1 MRYLKII
8 TVIISILLTCFD
20 VRSAEPKVK
29 VKHVFDIHAKCSEAR
44 NLGVIPG
51 GLRVMIPIVGGNVEG
66 DVVADILPGGADYQL
81 VDTVSG
87 RVEFNA
93 IYTLRTNDSKLINV
107 RNIGVSKGDYFTT
120 SPVFEAPVDS
130 QYDWLNNRIFICKPI
145 GFGDGIVHLRVWMV
159 E

>member
-20 VRSAEPKVK
+20 VHSAEPKVK

-66 DVVADILPGGADYQL
+66 DVVADILPASRRCGLSVGGHSEWK
-81 VDTVSG
+81 SG
-87 RVEFNA
+87 
-93 IYTLRTNDSKLINV
+93 I
-107 RNIGVSKGDYFTT
+107 
-120 SPVFEAPVDS
+120 
-130 QYDWLNNRIFICKPI
+130 
-145 GFGDGIVHLRVWMV
+145 
-159 E
+159 

>member
-1 MRYLKII
+1 M
-8 TVIISILLTCFD
+8 
-20 VRSAEPKVK
+20 
-29 VKHVFDIHAKCSEAR
+29 
-44 NLGVIPG
+44 
-51 GLRVMIPIVGGNVEG
+51 
-66 DVVADILPGGADYQL
+66 
-81 VDTVSG
+81 SG

-145 GFGDGIVHLRVWMV
+145 GFGNGIVHLRVWMV

>member
-1 MRYLKII
+1 MRYFKII
-8 TVIISILLTCFD
+8 TVIISILFTGFD
-20 VRSAEPKVK
+20 VRSAEPEVK

-107 RNIGVSKGDYFTT
+107 RNVGVSKGDYFTT